1 MSEWMS
7 DHDNRIK
14 LLRGLIA
21 FSVVSTAIHFT
32 HNFLNVSDYPQA
44 SYASNKAVQVG
55 VVVLWPLLTASGL
68 YGYRLYKQRRYAT
81 ANLFIA
87 AYSIL
92 GISTLG
98 HFTAGNPQIPPFFYA
113 TIFTDGLAGFSLA
126 AFALYSVR
134 NPLPELGPAPAAAAA
149 PTAS

>member
-1 MSEWMS
+1 MS

-21 FSVVSTAIHFT
+21 FSVLSTAIHFT
-32 HNFLNVSDYPQA
+32 HNFLNVNDYPQA
-44 SYASNKAVQVG
+44 SYASGKAVQVA
-55 VVVLWPLLTASGL
+55 VVVLWPLLTAAGL
-68 YGYRLYKQRRYAT
+68 YGYHLYKERRYAT
-81 ANLFIA
+81 ANVLIA
-87 AYSIL
+87 VYSIL

-134 NPLPELGPAPAAAAA
+134 EPLPESEPKPIAA
-149 PTAS
+149 